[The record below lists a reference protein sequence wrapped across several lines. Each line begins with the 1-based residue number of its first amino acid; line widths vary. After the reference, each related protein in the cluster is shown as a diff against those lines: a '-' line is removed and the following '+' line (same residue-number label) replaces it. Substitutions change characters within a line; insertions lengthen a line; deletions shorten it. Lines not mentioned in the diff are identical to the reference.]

1 MKVLVDECVDWR
13 LRRDI
18 VGHEVK
24 TARQMGW
31 SAVKNGE
38 LLALAQREFDVFVTR
53 NRNHSFQ
60 QHLSSFTI
68 VVIVLRASSNRR
80 ADLRPLVPEL
90 LACIPNPV
98 WRRLEDHRCPFD
110 RLRTGIEAPPVM
122 VRMARGQPL
131 LAHLGLPTRARHGH
145 RRSDSSSGPWAIY
158 SKRLESGT
166 GTDLQKRR
174 RSRSPCARVNAPRRE
189 IGTFRHMNSPKY
201 LRTVAIF
208 TPLQPPRTAIEV
220 SLAMR

>member
-90 LACIPNPV
+90 LACIP
-98 WRRLEDHRCPFD
+98 
-110 RLRTGIEAPPVM
+110 TAK
-122 VRMARGQPL
+122 RG
-131 LAHLGLPTRARHGH
+131 AVT
-145 RRSDSSSGPWAIY
+145 Y
-158 SKRLESGT
+158 
-166 GTDLQKRR
+166 
-174 RSRSPCARVNAPRRE
+174 V
-189 IGTFRHMNSPKY
+189 
-201 LRTVAIF
+201 
-208 TPLQPPRTAIEV
+208 EV
-220 SLAMR
+220 